1 MIFNDL
7 LLDENVLQSEYKEWS
22 KGNKTLRFGQMICN
36 KYLIPGMSA
45 PEIFY
50 CEHVGEAYWM
60 IVDVLVNQES

>member
-7 LLDENVLQSEYKEWS
+7 LLDENVLQSEYKEWCGS
-22 KGNKTLRFGQMICN
+22 DKTLRFGQMICN

-50 CEHVGEAYWM
+50 CEQVGDAYWM